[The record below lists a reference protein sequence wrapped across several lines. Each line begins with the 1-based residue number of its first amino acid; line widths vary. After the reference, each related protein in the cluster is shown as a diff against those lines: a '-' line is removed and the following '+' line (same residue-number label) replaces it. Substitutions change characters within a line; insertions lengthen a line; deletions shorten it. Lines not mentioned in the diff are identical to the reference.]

1 MLYNR
6 RYDLLLN
13 ELRSKLHEHLSVK
26 EAEIFV
32 CKDCG
37 AVNISGKWIYD
48 NVHNVIR
55 LNADEIITNSVKVKE
70 PFHISKYILREI
82 NVDYNASRINLTV
95 SLDISVGEVVIVKN
109 YSTTITIKIIK
120 SLCPRCIA
128 LRGKAFNAIIQLRGT
143 GRLDPRLIEKIA
155 NEIRKEYRDE
165 IVDVKNVKEGIDLYL
180 IDKELARRI
189 AKELV
194 FEYGALVKESFK
206 LISRKPDGKIKS
218 RLTISIRIPDIKPG
232 DIVKVVPEDDIAIVE
247 NIGNGRISLSSVLN
261 GRKYALSYKAYWEK
275 SIEHYSGEV
284 KEALVLSHI
293 GGRKYIL
300 MDDEYNVFE
309 AENTTIRKELE
320 ENSRVKVLIYKGK
333 AYIIG

>member
-13 ELRSKLHEHLSVK
+13 ELRSKLHEYLSVK

-55 LNADEIITNSVKVKE
+55 LNANKIITNSVKIKE

-109 YSTTITIKIIK
+109 YLIATTIKIIK

-143 GRLDPRLIEKIA
+143 RRLGSLLIEKIA

-180 IDKELARRI
+180 IDRELARRI
-189 AKELV
+189 AKKLA
-194 FEYGALVKESFK
+194 FKYGALVKESFK
-206 LISRKPDGKIKS
+206 LISRKPDGKVKS
-218 RLTISIRIPDIKPG
+218 RLTISL
-232 DIVKVVPEDDIAIVE
+232 
-247 NIGNGRISLSSVLN
+247 SL
-261 GRKYALSYKAYWEK
+261 
-275 SIEHYSGEV
+275 I
-284 KEALVLSHI
+284 HI
-293 GGRKYIL
+293 
-300 MDDEYNVFE
+300 
-309 AENTTIRKELE
+309 
-320 ENSRVKVLIYKGK
+320 
-333 AYIIG
+333 